1 MYASMQYHIW
11 LERNQCTFR
20 RIKTIATKEL
30 IQEIIVR
37 FDILTKINSK
47 DLLVSVVVR
56 SR

>member
-47 DLLVSVVVR
+47 DLLVSVVAR